1 MEKNKMTPL
10 VRQPKLKDYFKKK
23 EKYKMGSY
31 LCYNRPLD
39 ESSKEELICII
50 EDLSDFI
57 ENEINNMQEKKD
69 KFRDR
74 LDSLGI
80 KIVRYEMSGIHNKC
94 RIRGKYHKYG
104 GHHLSSLT
112 EEETK
117 ILKEES

>member
-1 MEKNKMTPL
+1 
-10 VRQPKLKDYFKKK
+10 
-23 EKYKMGSY
+23 MGSY

-94 RIRGKYHKYG
+94 RIRGKYHK
-104 GHHLSSLT
+104 LSSLT
-112 EEETK
+112 EEEVK
-117 ILKEES
+117 ILKEEKKNLI